1 MTQHPVA
8 RLIRWL
14 QLAAMVLALAVCVA
28 EVNHKTSKETF
39 TLSPL
44 EVTAAHY

>member
-14 QLAAMVLALAVCVA
+14 QLACMVLALAVCVA
-28 EVNHKTSKETF
+28 EVNHKTSQETSR
-39 TLSPL
+39 LSPM
-44 EVTAAHY
+44 EVSAAVY